1 MSEHADQIAVNVLSF
16 LAATGGQLDAFRAQ
30 LKQAAG
36 LSATSFVECRYYG
49 SEVYVCVCLEAEVAQ
64 DKVLT
69 WWLDIAPKPDGWLI
83 EASVLWNGREL
94 VAQIPSQT
102 VPNFHA
108 VQQEVP
114 RVLRHLL
121 DAGGAALTQARAKTP
136 SQSDQLHT
144 RALD

>member
-1 MSEHADQIAVNVLSF
+1 MNEQADQIAVNVLSF
-16 LAATGGQLDAFRAQ
+16 LAVTGGQLDAFRAQ
-30 LKQAAG
+30 LKQSAD

-69 WWLDIAPKPDGWLI
+69 WWLDIVPKPGGWLI

-94 VAQIPSQT
+94 VAQVPSQT

-108 VQQEVP
+108 VQTEVP
-114 RVLRHLL
+114 RTLRHLL
-121 DAGGAALTQARAKTP
+121 DAGGAALAQARAKTP
-136 SQSDQLHT
+136 PQSDELHT